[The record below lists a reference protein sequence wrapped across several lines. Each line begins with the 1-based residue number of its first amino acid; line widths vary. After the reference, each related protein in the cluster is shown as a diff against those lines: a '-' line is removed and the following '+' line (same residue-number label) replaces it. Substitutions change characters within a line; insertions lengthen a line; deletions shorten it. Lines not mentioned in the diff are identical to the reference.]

1 MEVRMPVVTDSRILR
16 AVPGGTRIG
25 DAKYGAKC
33 DVLAQDPPAP
43 AVADSLQIRLVN
55 VAGQPVGW
63 ISADAVD
70 TTNNAV
76 SGSLNRNE
84 FADYCVFFE
93 KDCLFS
99 SLYLMAVAEL
109 RTQVRAPSAPGNAA
123 SALHGPFALTLTDW
137 QYGTKIP
144 GYPFSYT
151 DADIDDFTAQINVFG
166 AMAQTAQKKIT
177 DLRGGAPA
185 FDALYLTQVV
195 GASVANSIL
204 ANPNQN
210 VASLIAAGSSTD
222 LAKDG
227 VDKNTVLQNYS
238 SLLGI
243 NQGSGII
250 AKLDADMQTA
260 INTVSPTIA
269 QAGGSTASSAPQ
281 QPVPAQTG
289 QTTSQKIA
297 WGGVVSADFKTKV
310 CQIASNLGCDPNHL
324 MAAMA
329 FESEETFSPSIVNPR
344 SGATG
349 LIQFMPG
356 PKGSA
361 VALGTTTAALAKM
374 SAIDQLSFVEKYLQP
389 YRNKMHSLSDVYM
402 TILFPI
408 AVGKPESFVLFS
420 SPSLAFRENSG
431 LDVNHDGAVTKGEAA
446 SLVQAKLDKGLGG
459 ARLG

>member
-1 MEVRMPVVTDSRILR
+1 MEARMAVVTDSRNLR
-16 AVPGGTRIG
+16 ATPGGTRIG

-33 DVLAQDPPAP
+33 DVLGQDPAAP
-43 AVADSLQIRLVN
+43 AAANSLQIRLVN

-63 ISADAVD
+63 VSADAVD
-70 TTNNAV
+70 TTKDAI

-93 KDCLFS
+93 EKCLFS

-109 RTQVRAPSAPGNAA
+109 RTHVTVTPPTGNAA
-123 SALHGPFALTLTDW
+123 SALHGPFALTLADW

-151 DADIDDFTAQINVFG
+151 DADIDDFTAQIDVFG
-166 AMAQTAQKKIT
+166 AMAQTAQKRIT
-177 DLRGGAPA
+177 DLGGGAPSY
-185 FDALYLTQVV
+185 DALYLTQVV
-195 GASVANSIL
+195 GASVASSVL
-204 ANPNQN
+204 GNPNQN
-210 VASLIAAGSSTD
+210 VANLIAAANATD
-222 LAKDG
+222 LAKEG

-260 INTVSPTIA
+260 INTVVPTIA

-281 QPVPAQTG
+281 QAVLSQTG
-289 QTTSQKIA
+289 QTTDQKIA
-297 WGGVVSADFKTKV
+297 WGGVVHADFKAKV
-310 CQIASNLGCDPNHL
+310 CQICAGLGCDPSFL

-329 FESEETFSPSIVNPR
+329 FETGESFSPSVVNR
-344 SGATG
+344 QSGATG

-361 VALGTTTAALAKM
+361 VALGTTTAALATM
-374 SAIDQLSFVEKYLQP
+374 TAINQLSFVEKYLQP
-389 YRNKMHSLSDVYM
+389 YKNRMHSLSDVYM
-402 TILFPI
+402 TILFPV

-420 SPSLAFRENSG
+420 APSLAYQQNRG
-431 LDVNHDGAVTKGEAA
+431 LDANHDGAVTKGEAA
-446 SLVQAKLDKGLGG
+446 SLVQAKLDRGLGG
-459 ARLG
+459 PRLG